1 MAKKFKYILLLLI
14 CGWVHGAFAQI
25 NNTRFPGQQRNEP
38 VYTRD
43 TIRNPGSKKS
53 DADNLDS
60 LRKRQDEKL
69 DSVVFN
75 SKYIKVTSERMLT
88 DSTVLVPLD
97 TGLVNFEN
105 YSPLTQPRNPKIS
118 LGYLGVA
125 QRDLLFNPRKT
136 IGYDEGLHA
145 LDAYLINPQDI
156 NYFNARAPYTLLS
169 LSNTLF
175 TTKEQYFK
183 ALHTQNIKPN
193 WNIGLMLNFN
203 GSKGYYSYSNI
214 LAQNVSGFNAGV
226 FSWYHSVNKRYNML
240 ANVLFNNLKAPE
252 TGSIVKDTIF
262 KSANSFFDKGT
273 EQVRLP
279 SSYTNWKNSG
289 VYIKQF
295 YYIGHIDSLQKNTG
309 STNVLPT
316 QRVAYTFYYN
326 QRKYNYLQNG
336 VDTYNVF
343 PDYYFSAA
351 RSRDSLNVTHL
362 QNDFS
367 YSFYLRGRAVKA
379 IKNELKL
386 DVAIIQDLYKYSQ
399 YVSDTVIN
407 ENGRQQLRQSRVQ
420 NASFQNLTLKARLG
434 YRFSDRI
441 NLDGDLRQIVQ
452 GRDFGNLL
460 YDAKLTLS
468 GGQKAGTIVLGAY
481 QQSSS
486 PGMVFTN
493 WISNHYIFNNTGLNN
508 QKITNLSFNYI
519 NNPLRLDVKAEYFL
533 VSDYLYFASPNQGI
547 DAMPAQYG
555 GAINMLKITVGKD
568 LTWRKLHFDNYVV
581 YQKTDKQDILRT
593 PEVYTYSSLYVDANL
608 FKVLKSQVGATVR
621 YNTEYLAPSY
631 APGIGQFY
639 NGENV
644 TFSSYPI
651 ASVFFKTTLERT
663 NIFVQ
668 YDYVNQGL
676 FSRGFYTVNRY
687 PQMDAILKF
696 GVAWTFYN

>member
-14 CGWVHGAFAQI
+14 CASVHSAFAQI
-25 NNTRFPGQQRNEP
+25 NNNRFPGQQRPEP

-43 TIRNPGSKKS
+43 TVRTARKGDSQ
-53 DADNLDS
+53 NLDS
-60 LRKRQDEKL
+60 LRKREENRQ
-69 DSVVFN
+69 DSVEFN
-75 SKYIKVTSERMLT
+75 SKYIKVTNERLLA
-88 DSTVLVPLD
+88 DSTQLFPLD

-105 YSPLTQPRNPKIS
+105 YSPLSQPRNPKIS
-118 LGYLGVA
+118 LGYLGVS

-136 IGYDEGLHA
+136 IGFDEGQHA
-145 LDAYLINPQDI
+145 LDAYMLNPQDI

-175 TTKEQYFK
+175 SSHEQYFK

-193 WNIGLMLNFN
+193 WNVGFMLNFN
-203 GSKGYYSYSNI
+203 GSKGYYSTANI
-214 LAQNVSGFNAGV
+214 LSQNVSDFNAGI

-240 ANVLFNNLKAPE
+240 ANIIFNNLKAPE

-262 KSANSFFDKGT
+262 KSSQSSFDKTG

-279 SSYTNWKNSG
+279 GSFTNWKNAG
-289 VYIKQF
+289 FYIKQF
-295 YYIGHIDSLQKNTG
+295 YYIGRIDSLKKGAGNN
-309 STNVLPT
+309 NVLPT

-336 VDTYNVF
+336 LDTYNVF
-343 PDYYFSAA
+343 PDYYYSAG
-351 RSRDSLNVTHL
+351 RSRDSLNVLHI

-367 YSFYLRGRAVKA
+367 YSFYLRGKSVNFV
-379 IKNELKL
+379 KNELKL
-386 DVAIIQDLYKYSQ
+386 DVGLVQDLYKYSQ
-399 YVSDTVIN
+399 FVSDTVIN
-407 ENGRQQLRQSRVQ
+407 DFGRKVLKPSRVQ
-420 NASFQNLTLKARLG
+420 NETFQNLTLKARLG

-452 GRDFGNLL
+452 GRDFGDLL

-468 GGQKAGTIVLGAY
+468 GGKKAGTIVLGAY
-481 QQSSS
+481 LQSSS
-486 PGMVFTN
+486 PGMVYTN
-493 WISNHYIFNNTGLNN
+493 WISNHYIFNNSFDN
-508 QKITNLSFNYI
+508 QKITNLSFNYV
-519 NNPLRLDVKAEYFL
+519 NDLLKVDLKAEYFL
-533 VSDYLYFASPNQGI
+533 ITDYLYFASPNQGI
-547 DAMPAQYG
+547 DATPTQHG
-555 GAINMLKITVGKD
+555 GNINLLKISLGKNI
-568 LTWRKLHFDNYVV
+568 TWRKMHFDNFVV
-581 YQKTDKQDILRT
+581 YQKSDSQDILRT
-593 PEVYTYSSLYVDANL
+593 PEVYTYSSLYFDATL
-608 FKVLKSQVGATVR
+608 FKVLKSQYGATVR

-631 APGIGQFY
+631 AVGLGQFY
-639 NGENV
+639 NGANV

-651 ASVFFKTTLERT
+651 ASVFFKTTLQRT

-687 PQMDAILKF
+687 PQMDGVLKF